1 MKGALI
7 LIAPRPRGGTA
18 AALLVDGRLE
28 DLLIDPAP
36 DDPAPRPGAIHRA
49 VLGRPMKGL
58 GGAIVD
64 LGEGRAGFLRET
76 RGLAAGRSALVQVT
90 GWAEAHK
97 APPVSRRLLVK
108 GRLAILTPDAPGRN
122 IARAAPPESRPRL
135 AVLAEKAMAGAP
147 DTLGLILRSAAAD
160 APDDE
165 ILAEV
170 ARLRGAVEDLAA
182 TGPAACLLPAPG
194 AAEEARRDWPDPGS
208 GGILDA
214 PDAFDSHGIWEMIAE
229 LRDPAVTLPGGGR
242 MFVEPTRALTAIDIN
257 TGSDLSPA
265 AALKANLAAA
275 RELPRQLRLRGLGG
289 AILVDFAPLAKA
301 ERSRVTDA
309 LKAALARDGIETTI
323 AGWTPLGN
331 LELVRKRARRPL
343 AELLP
348 VTGTGHGYA
357 TRPC

>member
-1 MKGALI
+1 MKGSLI
-7 LIAPRPRGGTA
+7 LIAPRPQGGTA
-18 AALLVDGRLE
+18 AARLVDGRLE

-36 DDPAPRPGAIHRA
+36 EDATPRPGAIHRGI
-49 VLGRPMKGL
+49 LGRPMKGL

-64 LGEGRAGFLRET
+64 LGDGRTGFLRET
-76 RGLAAGRSALVQVT
+76 RGLAPGRPVLVQVA
-90 GWAEAHK
+90 GWAEPHK

-122 IARAAPPESRPRL
+122 IARAAPSESRPRL
-135 AVLAEKAMAGAP
+135 AALGERGMEGAP

-165 ILAEV
+165 ILAEI
-170 ARLRGAVEDLAA
+170 ASLRATLAGLDA
-182 TGPAACLLPAPG
+182 TGPAACILPAPS
-194 AAEEARRDWPDPGS
+194 AAEEARRDWPDPGPGS
-208 GGILDA
+208 ILDGA
-214 PDAFDSHGIWEMIAE
+214 DVFDTHGIWEMIAD
-229 LRDPAVTLPGGGR
+229 LRGPEVALPGGGR
-242 MFVEPTRALTAIDIN
+242 MVIESTRAVTAIDVN
-257 TGSDLSPA
+257 TGGDLTPA

-275 RELPRQLRLRGLGG
+275 RDLPRQLRLRGLGG

-309 LKAALARDGIETTI
+309 LKSALARDGIETTI

-348 VTGTGHGYA
+348 TG
-357 TRPC
+357 R